1 MWRAILIDDEEI
13 ALDVLE
19 IQLNELGGVA
29 IVGKFQLVAEALR
42 QCEALRPDLIFLDI
56 EMPGMNG
63 LEAAD
68 KLLAILPDAEII
80 YVTAHHQYAVD
91 AFATEAVGYLLKPVA
106 KDKLHKALARLES
119 LHTKMRRRTGGGRL
133 EANGGT
139 GMQEGIREGG
149 QQRSGVPAGTAN
161 PGADKPALSLK
172 VLGSMELYAPDGRLL
187 TWRTRKT
194 KELFA
199 FLWHHRGQPVYKYA
213 ILEHL
218 WPDDPAE
225 RGQKLLHTSLYYLR
239 SLFKSEGYGEIVR
252 YGDERYWIDS
262 AVVRSD
268 LEELLKGLTSGFR
281 GEDGQKAA
289 ALYGGDYLETD
300 HYDWADAYRI
310 ELRSSFTTGLLACL
324 DEAGDESRIAL
335 LRKLIQLEP
344 GRADVY
350 DWLAETCERSGDR
363 AGARQALAMKERM
376 LLEES

>member
-1 MWRAILIDDEEI
+1 MWRVILIDDEEI

-29 IVGKFQLVAEALR
+29 VVGKFQLVAEALR

-80 YVTAHHQYAVD
+80 YVTAYQQYAVD

-106 KDKLHKALARLES
+106 KDKLLKALSRYEN
-119 LHTKMRRRTGGGRL
+119 LHVKRRERNKG
-133 EANGGT
+133 
-139 GMQEGIREGG
+139 
-149 QQRSGVPAGTAN
+149 
-161 PGADKPALSLK
+161 DKPALSLK

-199 FLWHHRGQPVYKYA
+199 YLWHHRGQPVYKYA

-239 SLFKSEGYGEIVR
+239 SLFKSEGFGELVR
-252 YGDERYWIDS
+252 YGDERYWIDA
-262 AVVRSD
+262 AVIGSD
-268 LEELLKGLTSGFR
+268 LQQLSRELERGLRGPSG
-281 GEDGQKAA
+281 KSAI
-289 ALYGGDYLETD
+289 ALYAGDYLETD
-300 HYDWADAYRI
+300 HYHWADAYRN
-310 ELRSSFTTGLLACL
+310 ELRSAFIAGLLASL
-324 DEAGDESRIAL
+324 DEDGEEFRIAR
-335 LRKLIQLEP
+335 LRKLIELEP
-344 GRADVY
+344 GREEYHDL
-350 DWLAETCERSGDR
+350 LAETYERSGDR
-363 AGARQALAMKERM
+363 TSARETQERKARM
-376 LLEES
+376 LLEER